1 MIDTEKVAQ
10 CAERYRQALN
20 EIWADTV
27 AQWPLLSGLGLQHG
41 ETMSRS
47 QAETAG
53 AAMAQWHALLPQLMT
68 PKAADAWRE
77 YLEDCSQRWVLF
89 LETLCQRGDA
99 CIAREKE
106 GFKPVLAFDYDVIVD
121 GRRLDRPVNY
131 ALVRIKAPDGMM
143 APREDGRPWVIIDP
157 RAGHGSGIGGF
168 KSESEVGVALR
179 GGHPVY
185 FVIFYPDPEPGQT
198 LADVCAA
205 EALFLQEVHARHPR
219 SPRPLVTGN
228 CQGGWAA
235 MILAATHPDL
245 MGPVVIAGAPLS
257 YWAGEQGRNP
267 LRYLAG
273 VAGGAVPALLAS
285 DLGGGRFD
293 GANLVL
299 NFEHLN
305 PGKTLWRKNFD
316 LFAKIDSE
324 AERFLEFER
333 WWSGFYFMNES
344 EIRWIVENLFIGN
357 RLTRAEAFL
366 SDGTPVDLKRIEA
379 PVVVFASHGDTITPP
394 QQALNWIP
402 DLYASTKE
410 LEAYGHVIIYTL
422 HDSIG
427 HLGIFVS
434 AQVANKQH
442 AQIGSVVKTIESLAP
457 GLYEMLLTKENG
469 IDTVSFEART
479 MDDILKLCGDRK
491 DEVEFAAVAGFSEWA
506 TKTYELTW
514 QPVIQM
520 LATPLVAEQVKRV
533 HPLRQQQRFFSHK
546 NPLFANMDELADAAR
561 AKRTPAAKDN
571 PFVAFEQLY
580 GDMVEHGWDAY
591 RDLRDA
597 AIELTFHTMYATPWM
612 KRVASARHAKPQA
625 HDLSKFPR
633 VREAIENAKRGG
645 YAEGIIRML
654 ILLARARGSVRRDRL
669 ERSDKLL
676 HARPPFNSM
685 TPEIRSRMIYEQ
697 ALIVEF
703 AGADA
708 ITTLADLLKDP
719 VDRYRSLNLV
729 LDVAGPIAEMDAP
742 TIAMFKRF
750 QRALLTL
757 AREWRD
763 PDLEAKYQS
772 EGGEPTTAGEAAL
785 QGEAAVG
792 SAA

>member
-1 MIDTEKVAQ
+1 
-10 CAERYRQALN
+10 
-20 EIWADTV
+20 
-27 AQWPLLSGLGLQHG
+27 
-41 ETMSRS
+41 
-47 QAETAG
+47 
-53 AAMAQWHALLPQLMT
+53 
-68 PKAADAWRE
+68 
-77 YLEDCSQRWVLF
+77 
-89 LETLCQRGDA
+89 
-99 CIAREKE
+99 
-106 GFKPVLAFDYDVIVD
+106 
-121 GRRLDRPVNY
+121 
-131 ALVRIKAPDGMM
+131 
-143 APREDGRPWVIIDP
+143 
-157 RAGHGSGIGGF
+157 
-168 KSESEVGVALR
+168 
-179 GGHPVY
+179 
-185 FVIFYPDPEPGQT
+185 
-198 LADVCAA
+198 
-205 EALFLQEVHARHPR
+205 
-219 SPRPLVTGN
+219 
-228 CQGGWAA
+228 
-235 MILAATHPDL
+235 
-245 MGPVVIAGAPLS
+245 
-257 YWAGEQGRNP
+257 
-267 LRYLAG
+267 
-273 VAGGAVPALLAS
+273 
-285 DLGGGRFD
+285 
-293 GANLVL
+293 
-299 NFEHLN
+299 
-305 PGKTLWRKNFD
+305 
-316 LFAKIDSE
+316 
-324 AERFLEFER
+324 
-333 WWSGFYFMNES
+333 MNEN

-357 RLTRAEAFL
+357 RLTRTEAFL

-379 PVVVFASHGDTITPP
+379 PVVVFASYGDTITPP

-402 DLYASTKE
+402 DLYVSTKE
-410 LEAYGHVIIYTL
+410 IEAYGHVIIYTL

-442 AQIGSVVKTIESLAP
+442 EQIGSVVKTIESLAP
-457 GLYEMLLTKENG
+457 GLYEMLISNENG

-479 MDDILKLCGDRK
+479 IEDIRK
-491 DEVEFAAVAGFSEWA
+491 VTGERTDEVEFAAVAGFSEWA

-520 LATPLVAEQVKRV
+520 LTTPLAAEQLKRF

-546 NPLFANMDELADAAR
+546 NPLFSNMDELAEVAR
-561 AKRTPAAKDN
+561 AKRSPAAKDN

-580 GDMVEHGWDAY
+580 GDMVEQGWNVY

-597 AIELTFHTMYATPWM
+597 AIELAFHTIYATPWM
-612 KRVASARHAKPQA
+612 KLVAAARHTKPQA

-763 PDLEAKYQS
+763 PDLEAKY
-772 EGGEPTTAGEAAL
+772 PTQGDALPTAAETTPRD
-785 QGEAAVG
+785 ETVVG